1 MTDQLDARIRA
12 LVLEVVDSG
21 PVPPPFEDI
30 ASGLERDPAVGDGH
44 GRRRRVAVTV
54 ALAAGLT
61 LAGAV
66 ALVADSRDTAL
77 PRVSTPGATTT
88 KPAKA
93 KDACNL
99 VTTTEQLAAAHGR
112 TTPAFGIKDLGNQKS
127 YCEFGPFEATGADG
141 GAVDYWVSID
151 ETVGPRAAATYQNAR
166 RQLTGTTRTRL
177 SGLPK
182 GFVGV
187 TGSPKA
193 GSDALTP
200 VAYVAY
206 SKTSEKLLIVGAFP
220 TSSTALDRQVAADP
234 VLPAEER
241 NRELLRFFRASAE
254 ADSTCK
260 GFLVLA
266 LGRL

>member
-12 LVLEVVDSG
+12 VVLEVVDSG

-30 ASGLERDPAVGDGH
+30 AFGLERETTVGDGH

-54 ALAAGLT
+54 VLAAALT

-66 ALVADSRDTAL
+66 ALVAGSRDPAL
-77 PRVSTPGATTT
+77 PRILTPGAATT

-112 TTPAFGIKDLGNQKS
+112 TTPGFGLKDLNDQES

-141 GAVDYWVSID
+141 GSVDYSVNID
-151 ETVGPRAAATYQNAR
+151 ETVGPRAAAAYKNAR
-166 RQLTGTTRTRL
+166 QLLTPATRTSL

-187 TGSPKA
+187 TGSPKD
-193 GSDALTP
+193 GHALAP

-206 SKTSEKLLIVGAFP
+206 SKTSKKLLIVGAFP
-220 TSSTALDRQVAADP
+220 TSSTALDRHVAADP

-254 ADSTCK
+254 ADTTCK